1 MLGLMI
7 VLLYLLLLSG
17 YLERGTAIQK
27 FCFNKKPEKK
37 TMLVRRE
44 TMLIVWQR
52 ALSGKNSFDGCIDI
66 REIKGDRYIQA
77 LLSLVVKYFH
87 KGAYNRFF
95 SVHGSH
101 LSLCHKEPTKGKGP
115 LGALSLFFMAQESC
129 EALDQ

>member
-87 KGAYNRFF
+87 KGAYNRSFPCMEAT
-95 SVHGSH
+95 SPYAIKNQ
-101 LSLCHKEPTKGKGP
+101 LKAPKESII
-115 LGALSLFFMAQESC
+115 GALRKIFHN
-129 EALDQ
+129 